1 MENKAL
7 RKTVFLDRDGT
18 INEEVSYLHKVED
31 FRFLPHVLEGLS
43 ILAKAD
49 FQLVVV
55 TNQAGIGRGYY
66 GEKDAEVLHSYLRE
80 ELQKRDI
87 FLKGIYYLPPPS
99 EGDRSIP
106 KRMRLP
112 KAQSRNALSGGVGFA
127 TGE

>member
-18 INEEVSYLHKVED
+18 INEEISYLHKVED

-43 ILAKAD
+43 ILVKAG

-66 GEKDAEVLHSYLRE
+66 GEKDAEVPHS
-80 ELQKRDI
+80 
-87 FLKGIYYLPPPS
+87 
-99 EGDRSIP
+99 
-106 KRMRLP
+106 
-112 KAQSRNALSGGVGFA
+112 
-127 TGE
+127 